1 MKSNVNRAVPTGV
14 GGDARM
20 SFFSDFFN
28 LAPCPPAK
36 REEVNRL
43 ISELITIGQKED
55 YLSERPGRPF
65 NAQCRHEGARQIG
78 RRLDEIGGLELME
91 FAHRQVKRKAG
102 KNLAAH
108 LEYAWADI
116 GRWLP

>member
-1 MKSNVNRAVPTGV
+1 
-14 GGDARM
+14 M

-65 NAQCRHEGARQIG
+65 NAQCRHEGAR
-78 RRLDEIGGLELME
+78 
-91 FAHRQVKRKAG
+91 
-102 KNLAAH
+102 
-108 LEYAWADI
+108 
-116 GRWLP
+116 